1 MHWWDDETGGDAL
14 SAGHSQAHHRWG
26 VSQHSSLTQVVQSR
40 LDVFRISFSLQIC
53 TEHKP
58 CEIDP
63 VKLKESEN
71 LETNRVRGG
80 GLMMWERVFVV
91 SEWTEAPNSAARFR
105 RTCVTTWTTSSES
118 SLPLVSA
125 VPPSCATSSSPWESL
140 LPPVSKVTHFW
151 INYSAW
157 SGGVID
163 YAAPIC
169 WVFATAALVYKF

>member
-14 SAGHSQAHHRWG
+14 SAGHPQAHHRWG
-26 VSQHSSLTQVVQSR
+26 KSTAFQIHW
-40 LDVFRISFSLQIC
+40 FRSGSVAPRSFYNVRGSLQIC

-71 LETNRVRGG
+71 LETNRVRGDT
-80 GLMMWERVFVV
+80 LVMWECVCVFAVN
-91 SEWTEAPNSAARFR
+91 EWPEAPDSATRSR

-125 VPPSCATSSSPWESL
+125 VPPSCATSSFPCESL

-151 INYSAW
+151 RNYS
-157 SGGVID
+157 
-163 YAAPIC
+163 
-169 WVFATAALVYKF
+169 F